1 MKADGS
7 YTHIFIDKEKTI
19 TVSKNLKYFETA
31 LDGYSQFIRV
41 HRSYLINLLQMKKF
55 DKQNRGEIIMNDDA
69 IIDLAREKREDFFN
83 AVEKFML

>member
-1 MKADGS
+1 
-7 YTHIFIDKEKTI
+7 
-19 TVSKNLKYFETA
+19 
-31 LDGYSQFIRV
+31 
-41 HRSYLINLLQMKKF
+41 MKKF